1 MTPTTRSYS
10 HCNDNFTNEAQRNE
24 ERTPQPKKFNVQRL
38 RRDEDV
44 GPVEM
49 IVKSSRSESD
59 DISLNLQ

>member
-1 MTPTTRSYS
+1 M
-10 HCNDNFTNEAQRNE
+10 NQ